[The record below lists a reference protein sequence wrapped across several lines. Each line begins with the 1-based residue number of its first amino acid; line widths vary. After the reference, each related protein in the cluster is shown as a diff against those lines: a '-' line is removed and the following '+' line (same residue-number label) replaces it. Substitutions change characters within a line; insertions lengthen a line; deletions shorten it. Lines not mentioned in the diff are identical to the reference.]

1 MKKKIFVMGK
11 VYYLAKQEICEI
23 ENEIQTDLDK
33 FSSGGIRF
41 KIDITSEKT
50 LELIFTRQ
58 YRDGEID
65 WLNYD
70 SKTIYCTDAKIITGH
85 GFDGFRVPVYWGGV
99 PYGYPFFMPKEEFIN
114 CYKKSAIK
122 LGGSRLNLQRLVR
135 CQIRLFLLW
144 HIKEKGR

>member
-11 VYYLAKQEICEI
+11 VYDLAKQKISEI

-33 FSSGGIRF
+33 FSSGGIGF
-41 KIDITSEKT
+41 KINITSEKT
-50 LELIFTRQ
+50 LDLIFTRQ

-99 PYGYPFFMPKEEFIN
+99 PYGYLFFMPKEEFIE

-122 LGGSRLNLQRLVR
+122 LGGSRLKFAEINTILDKIVFALAY
-135 CQIRLFLLW
+135 
-144 HIKEKGR
+144 

>member
-11 VYYLAKQEICEI
+11 VYDLAKQEISEI

-33 FSSGGIRF
+33 FSAGGIRF

-85 GFDGFRVPVYWGGV
+85 GFDGFEFPSIG
-99 PYGYPFFMPKEEFIN
+99 EESHTVIHSLCQRRN
-114 CYKKSAIK
+114 LLGAIR
-122 LGGSRLNLQRLVR
+122 SQRLNL
-135 CQIRLFLLW
+135 
-144 HIKEKGR
+144 EEAG